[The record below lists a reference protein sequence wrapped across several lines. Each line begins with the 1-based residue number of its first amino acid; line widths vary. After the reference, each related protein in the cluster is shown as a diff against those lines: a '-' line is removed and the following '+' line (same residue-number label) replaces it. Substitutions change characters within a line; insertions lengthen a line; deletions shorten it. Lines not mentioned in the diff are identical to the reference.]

1 MSTSLVRK
9 KVQFMLDNDK
19 DGGTDILEP
28 LDEPV
33 VQLKRL
39 GRDSTD

>member
-9 KVQFMLDNDK
+9 KVQFMFDNDK

-33 VQLKRL
+33 VHFKRL
-39 GRDSTD
+39 GRATD